1 MIYYRYL
8 YNHMDKLEPKEKL
21 VYSALISHTVRRT
34 EGLIEDGVLDR
45 EYLNNYLEL
54 TANESGY
61 SRLNFV
67 MPSILGL
74 STELGMSRNTIKAIL
89 KYFKDPKIRVIQ
101 DNKIVCHKELFNSGY
116 ITLPNDLGISGKLLL
131 FYGFI
136 EDRSRP
142 HNHIL
147 DTWASRLAELFGW
160 DESKVGVIYDM
171 LYKLHKK
178 GLVQRLSDGRLK
190 VKPIIIK

>member
-8 YNHMDKLEPKEKL
+8 YNHMDMLKPKEKL

-34 EGLIEDGVLDR
+34 EGLIEDRVLDS

-61 SRLNFV
+61 SRLDLV

-74 STELGMSRNTIKAIL
+74 AAELGISRNTIKAIL
-89 KYFKDPKIRVIQ
+89 KYFKDPEVRVIQ
-101 DNKIVCHKELFNSGY
+101 DGRIVCHKWLFSLGY

-147 DTWASRLAELFGW
+147 DTWASRLEELLGI
-160 DESKVGVIYDM
+160 SKEKIYDM

-190 VKPIIIK
+190 VKPISGE